1 MDTGELVARE
11 MIRDLVAAYAHGADR
26 GRFEEVAGLF
36 APTGELELPDGRR
49 FTGPA
54 AIRSFLETTGQALA
68 GAGAVRGAL
77 RHHVS
82 SHRIIVESA
91 DAAAGYAYFLV
102 VGDREPDHWG
112 RYADR
117 YVRVAGRWL
126 FAVRRVRVDGR
137 AASSSVAG

>member
-26 GRFEEVAGLF
+26 GRFDEVAALF
-36 APTGELELPDGRR
+36 DASGTLDLPDGRR

-54 AIRSFLETTGQALA
+54 AIRTFLEATGQALA
-68 GAGAVRGAL
+68 GAGAARGVL

-82 SHRIIVESA
+82 THRIVVGGP
-91 DAAAGYAYFLV
+91 DAAVGYAYFLV
-102 VGDREPDHWG
+102 VGERGPDHWG

-126 FAVRRVRVDGR
+126 FAARRVRVDGR
-137 AASSSVAG
+137 VASSFAAG